1 MSQRFRGSWFT
12 LDAMGSRER
21 SSEWMSYVRAIGD
34 NFHRIRLEKGLRQEA
49 VAYEAG
55 LSRATIQRV
64 ENPNERIEAST
75 NPTLVTL
82 VSLCRVL
89 EVDIFDVLPR
99 GPLPDPVEDL
109 VMFRPAKSAAHP
121 QVPAASPLPKRR

>member
-1 MSQRFRGSWFT
+1 MSQGFWGSWLT
-12 LDAMGSRER
+12 LDAMGNKER
-21 SSEWMSYVRAIGD
+21 SADWMSYVREIGD

-64 ENPNERIEAST
+64 ENPNENIEAST

-99 GPLPDPVEDL
+99 RPLPDPVKDFI
-109 VMFRPAKSAAHP
+109 MFRPAKSAAHP
-121 QVPAASPLPKRR
+121 QVPADNTWPKRR

>member
-1 MSQRFRGSWFT
+1 MSQEFCGSWFT
-12 LDAMGSRER
+12 LDAMGSKER
-21 SSEWMSYVRAIGD
+21 SEEWMSYVREIGD
-34 NFHRIRLEKGLRQEA
+34 NFHRIRLEKGLGQET

-64 ENPNERIEAST
+64 ENPNERVEAST

-99 GPLPDPVEDL
+99 GPLPDPLADL
-109 VMFRPAKSAAHP
+109 VMFHP
-121 QVPAASPLPKRR
+121 VRGAGRRQVPAANTFPKSR